1 MQIIDLTFNRKFIN
15 TDSSTLNKEVWL
27 IDKIKRLANLTRI
40 QQEALLKGQCGVAI
54 KAEKYKSI
62 ELIIYFD
69 NHYNK

>member
-1 MQIIDLTFNRKFIN
+1 M
-15 TDSSTLNKEVWL
+15 NKEVWL

-69 NHYNK
+69 NHLIND